1 MASETTLNE
10 EMLPCSNL
18 RTKMFYISGGRTP
31 EETTESG
38 ATSQY
43 WCLKTMTVVGPEG
56 WLAKPE
62 NCVSGCG
69 CYNC

>member
-1 MASETTLNE
+1 MASETIQNE
-10 EMLPCSNL
+10 DMLPCSHL
-18 RTKMFYISGGRTP
+18 RTKMFYISGGRTL

-38 ATSQY
+38 PTSQY
-43 WCLKTMTVVGPEG
+43 WCLKTMMVVGPEG
-56 WLAKPE
+56 KLATPE